1 MKKTDV
7 SKLAKKIH
15 SEYCMDTQTAYRKAL
30 QTVKSCPAALYPNLC
45 EWAEERPLTDIYV
58 GKYSLPMILSI
69 WQSRDFLHALKVM
82 TELYEGHTEAAE
94 IQIWRMRR

>member
-30 QTVKSCPAALYPNLC
+30 QTVKSCPAK
-45 EWAEERPLTDIYV
+45 TV
-58 GKYSLPMILSI
+58 SKSL
-69 WQSRDFLHALKVM
+69 
-82 TELYEGHTEAAE
+82 
-94 IQIWRMRR
+94 